1 MVIFILDHYEDQE
14 ATLLSGVRRD
24 TLAHGMRAR
33 VAIIFVLLIVAFD
46 LTFNNAS
53 WLKAIVGYAN
63 ALMWKIGPI

>member
-1 MVIFILDHYEDQE
+1 LVIFILDHYEDQE

-24 TLAHGMRAR
+24 TLAHGTRAR

-46 LTFNNAS
+46 LAVNDAN
-53 WLKAIVGYAN
+53 WLRAFVGYAN

>member
-1 MVIFILDHYEDQE
+1 MKIRRRPCCREYAENLSRMECALDF
-14 ATLLSGVRRD
+14 
-24 TLAHGMRAR
+24 
-33 VAIIFVLLIVAFD
+33 AIIFVLLIVAFD